1 MKESDADREIFDLDQ
16 AAADARKFF
25 NSLRTTDNPTEPNPS
40 VEDPTLGRETQEI
53 RGKRHWRGCIEK
65 VWIRIGI
72 NDPWTNG
79 TLFPYSFLFE
89 EHSIELNEGMRIT
102 AYQNFPDRDTEKAL
116 ADYDLIVIHTP
127 HGPRAHPYNTH
138 ERLLQDNAAAQEKI
152 DADQV

>member
-1 MKESDADREIFDLDQ
+1 MTESNAQSKIFDLDQ
-16 AAADARKFF
+16 AAADAREFF
-25 NSLRTTDNPTEPNPS
+25 ESLRTIHNVPEIKEP
-40 VEDPTLGRETQEI
+40 EQDPTLGRETRDI

-72 NDPWTNG
+72 NDPWSNG

-89 EHSIELNEGMRIT
+89 EHSIGLNEGMRMT

-116 ADYDLIVIHTP
+116 AEYDLIVIHTP